1 MLLYMSGRGIL
12 NRIRGAM
19 SRFRASA
26 PTPAPAAPTPA
37 PAAQVENPLVIS
49 SAAARASTA
58 PARASSAPARASSAR
73 ARARARASRGP
84 NRTKSIRERNIGN
97 NRAALGTPG
106 NAKGSVWDAVSRS
119 GLRPGTRPKHGTA
132 LMPRGNTRNYNFGNN
147 LSRRHRPFTE
157 GVPFGKQNMRE
168 DDLLALLAHPAPRGK
183 HGAEKL
189 QTATEVVAHPATR
202 VRRREGEGEAW
213 DRWESMRNMLGQ
225 NRQMRRSAISNS
237 KRRYGNPGGARA
249 SGSRSRSRGSR
260 SRSRGSRSR
269 SRSRSRG
276 SRS

>member
-1 MLLYMSGRGIL
+1 MSGRGIL
-12 NRIRGAM
+12 NRIRGAL
-19 SRFRASA
+19 SRFR
-26 PTPAPAAPTPA
+26 TPAPAA
-37 PAAQVENPLVIS
+37 
-49 SAAARASTA
+49 RASPSPVTRASPSPVTRSLAANRAAA
-58 PARASSAPARASSAR
+58 PARASRAS
-73 ARARARASRGP
+73 ARASRGVP
-84 NRTKSIRERNIGN
+84 NRKKSIRKRNIGN
-97 NRAALGTPG
+97 RRAPLGTRG
-106 NAKGSVWDAVSRS
+106 NVTGSVWNNVLSTT

-147 LSRRHRPFTE
+147 LFKRHTEFTE

-213 DRWESMRNMLGQ
+213 GRWNSMRNMLGH

-249 SGSRSRSRGSR
+249 SRSRSRSRSRGSR
-260 SRSRGSRSR
+260 SRSRGS
-269 SRSRSRG
+269 G
-276 SRS
+276 S